1 MAETATTHTPANV
14 TARMQFSE
22 LVPAGRSM
30 VEVEIDN
37 ATVYCVRPGEM
48 SEELMAEFNDHFGH
62 ATRSGRW
69 LRPDTSETPS
79 GHPQD

>member
-1 MAETATTHTPANV
+1 MAETTATHTPSV
-14 TARMQFSE
+14 TARIQFSD
-22 LVPAGRSM
+22 LVPTGRSM
-30 VEVEIDN
+30 VEVEVDD

-48 SEELMAEFNDHFGH
+48 SEELMAEFNEHMAH

-69 LRPDTSETPS
+69 LRPDTHDAPD